1 MVVGLAY
8 RVGERFNR
16 PVKSVA
22 APTPAG
28 RLTPSRPAE
37 TMMGE
42 LESLLT
48 QTGPITF
55 DRYLQLVLYHPLH
68 GYYANRVPGKGVSYE
83 TSASIGPE
91 FGEMVAVELRAMW
104 EALGRPDPFT
114 VTEFGAGLAGL
125 AEGAIRSAGPLL
137 HALRWRIVEQFDS
150 VARMQRDHLGP
161 AARHVEWISS
171 LEGPPTVG
179 CVLGNEVLD
188 NFPFHRFR
196 KTDGRIQEV
205 FVGWRD
211 NRLVELVQPPSSEEM
226 ISPVLP
232 FQAQL
237 NEGDS
242 FEIRPQIGDWCRAA
256 SAALSRGYLLVVDY
270 GDEEP
275 DIWLRGPRGTVATY
289 SGEGGSSEPLE
300 EPGLK
305 DITADVDFSDLD
317 RGARAAGLNFELLS
331 LQSYWLASLGA
342 GERAS
347 QLEAEAQI
355 AEAFGWRADSR
366 VLEGSR
372 SRLLRLTDPA
382 GLGGCLVYRAS
393 KGF

>member
-1 MVVGLAY
+1 MGC
-8 RVGERFNR
+8 
-16 PVKSVA
+16 VKSAA
-22 APTPAG
+22 APAPP
-28 RLTPSRPAE
+28 RRPTQPRPPE
-37 TMMGE
+37 DMLSE

-48 QTGPITF
+48 RTGPITF
-55 DRYLQLVLYHPLH
+55 DRYLQLVLYHPVH
-68 GYYANRVPGKGVSYE
+68 GYYANRVPGRGVSYE

-114 VTEFGAGLAGL
+114 ITEFGAGLAGL

-137 HALRWRIVEQFDS
+137 EALHWRIVEQFDS
-150 VARMQRDHLGP
+150 VARMQREHLGP
-161 AARHVEWISS
+161 AARHVEWVSS

-205 FVGWRD
+205 CVAWRD
-211 NRLVELVQPPSSEEM
+211 NRLVETVRPPSSEAM
-226 ISPVLP
+226 TSPVLP

-242 FEIRPQIGDWCRAA
+242 FEIRPQIADWCRAV
-256 SAALSRGYLLVVDY
+256 SAALSRGYLLVIDY

-289 SGEGGSSEPLE
+289 SDAGRGSEPLE
-300 EPGLK
+300 EPGRQ
-305 DITADVDFSDLD
+305 DITADVDFSGLD

-347 QLEAEAQI
+347 QLAAEAQI
-355 AEAFGWRADSR
+355 ADAFGWRADCQ

-372 SRLLRLTDPA
+372 TRLLRLTDPA

>member
-1 MVVGLAY
+1 MG
-8 RVGERFNR
+8 G
-16 PVKSVA
+16 VKSVA
-22 APTPAG
+22 APAPA
-28 RLTPSRPAE
+28 RRPVRPRPPE
-37 TMMGE
+37 DIMSM
-42 LESLLT
+42 LEALLT
-48 QTGPITF
+48 RTGPITF
-55 DRYLQLVLYHPLH
+55 YRYLQLVLYHPVH
-68 GYYANRVPGKGVSYE
+68 GYYANRVPGNGVSYE

-114 VTEFGAGLAGL
+114 ITEFGAGLAGL

-137 HALRWRIVEQFDS
+137 EALRWRIVEQFDS
-150 VARMQRDHLGP
+150 VARMQREHLGP
-161 AARHVEWISS
+161 AARHVEWVSS
-171 LEGPPTVG
+171 PDGPPTAG
-179 CVLGNEVLD
+179 CVLANEVLD

-196 KTDGRIQEV
+196 KVDGRIQEV
-205 FVGWRD
+205 CVAWRD
-211 NRLVELVQPPSSEEM
+211 NRLVELVRPPSLEAM

-242 FEIRPQIGDWCRAA
+242 FEIRPQIGGWCSAA
-256 SAALSRGYLLVVDY
+256 GAALSRGYLLVIDY

-275 DIWLRGPRGTVATY
+275 DIWLRGPSGTVATY
-289 SGEGGSSEPLE
+289 SGAGRGSEALE
-300 EPGLK
+300 EPGRK
-305 DITADVDFSDLD
+305 DVTADVDFSGLD
-317 RGARAAGLNFELLS
+317 RGARAAGFNFELLS
-331 LQSYWLASLGA
+331 LQSYWLAALGA

-347 QLEAEAQI
+347 QLEAEAQL
-355 AEAFGWRADSR
+355 ADAFGWRGDSR

-372 SRLLRLTDPA
+372 TRLLRLTDPA